1 MLSWEHAFVTF
12 LLASLLLMYVSRS
25 YLLAPRYVPPCPPPR
40 AYDVILR
47 EPEYY
52 DESAQPSNPDDA
64 VRQALIDFSD
74 VMISDEQ
81 RQEKAGISDDTKQ
94 IQSVN
99 ERFDAAK
106 RSTYENKMRVGVYNN
121 KERRRL
127 IEKLLRR
134 PYVTRRVRS
143 WRTENSDILRGDVRP
158 VVTTASTNI
167 LRSAKSNPDVDL
179 HPGALGPLAGKA
191 GLWLSEADVPDNV
204 VEDIEFINDSV

>member
-1 MLSWEHAFVTF
+1 MMSWEHAFVLF
-12 LLASLLLMYVSRS
+12 LLASLLLLYVSRS
-25 YLLAPRYVPPCPPPR
+25 FFLAPSYVPPCPARP
-40 AYDVILR
+40 YGVYLSQ
-47 EPEYY
+47 PEFY
-52 DESAQPSNPDDA
+52 DESAPESAGDA
-64 VRQALIDFSD
+64 QRQALIDYSD
-74 VMISDEQ
+74 VMISERQ
-81 RQEKAGISDDTKQ
+81 KQEKAGISDDTKQ

-106 RSTYENKMRVGVYNN
+106 RSAYENKMRTGVYNN

-134 PYVTRRVRS
+134 PYITRRVRS

-158 VVTTASTNI
+158 VVTAASTNI

-191 GLWLSEADVPDNV
+191 GLWLSDADVPDNV
-204 VEDIEFINDSV
+204 VEDVEFIN